1 MNSPLLTTNLPGLK
15 RFVGGKVRDVY
26 DLGEELLLI
35 ATDRISAF
43 DVVMPNGIP
52 DKGRTLTQISHFWF
66 TKLRAIVPAHEIS
79 VDAGEIAARLAKEG
93 VADTPELRAML
104 DGRAVLGKK
113 AQAFPV
119 ECVARGYLAG
129 SLWKE
134 YRQAGGEKDGA
145 QLHGFDFPPGLVES
159 ARLPEPIFTPATK
172 ADAGHD
178 RNIGLSEAAQIV
190 GAKQAEELR
199 DVTLA
204 LYTAAADYALKR
216 GIILADTKFEFGL
229 RDGKLLWIDEAL
241 TPDSSRFWDAALY
254 EPGKAQA
261 SFDKQFVRDW
271 LEGSGWN
278 KEPPAPVLP
287 ADIVEKTA
295 AKYRDAYNRITNTLL
310 NSDNEGTIWIKA

>member
-1 MNSPLLTTNLPGLK
+1 MNVPLLTTNIPGLK

-26 DLGEELLLI
+26 DLGDELLLI

-66 TKLRAIVPAHEIS
+66 GKLRGIVPAHEIS
-79 VDAGEIAARLAKEG
+79 ADAGEIAARLAREG
-93 VADTPELRAML
+93 IADTPELRAML
-104 DGRAVLGKK
+104 DGRAMLGKK

-134 YRQAGGEKDGA
+134 YRQAGGETGGA
-145 QLHGFDFPPGLVES
+145 KLHGFDFPPRLLES

-172 ADAGHD
+172 AAEGHD
-178 RNIGLSEAAQIV
+178 INIGLSEAVLIV
-190 GAKQAEELR
+190 GRKQAEELR
-199 DVTLA
+199 EVTLA
-204 LYTAAADYALKR
+204 LYKSAADYALER
-216 GIILADTKFEFGL
+216 GLILADTKFEFGI

-241 TPDSSRFWDAALY
+241 TPDSSRFWDAAQY

-271 LEGSGWN
+271 LENSGWN

-287 ADIVEKTA
+287 LDIVEKTA
-295 AKYRDAYNRITNTLL
+295 AKYRDACARLA
-310 NSDNEGTIWIKA
+310 GPA